1 MSEPW
6 PRPLK
11 QAVPHRRTP
20 VSTLDTDP
28 MEYPISHYFLVQSPT
43 GERACRHV
51 ERYLDGNQLISYAT
65 FVVQPAEAINAQ
77 DALFWRTLEYGLT
90 ANDRFARRMLDH
102 LKEEGVTS
110 LEQLPDLPQG
120 YVTKILHTLT
130 HLLDG
135 FIGIDS
141 VFYNLVEDSH
151 RVSSGLHAAI
161 QSTPGGYWLV
171 PVRTGKL
178 EASVLHPVD

>member
-1 MSEPW
+1 M
-6 PRPLK
+6 
-11 QAVPHRRTP
+11 
-20 VSTLDTDP
+20 D
-28 MEYPISHYFLVQSPT
+28 YPISHYFLVHSQSAQAA
-43 GERACRHV
+43 GRHV
-51 ERYLDGNQLISYAT
+51 ERYLAGNQLISYT
-65 FVVQPAEAINAQ
+65 EFFVRTEEVLNGTEDI
-77 DALFWRTLEYGLT
+77 FWETLGHGLA
-90 ANDRFARRMLDH
+90 ANTIFARRMLDH

-110 LEQLPDLPQG
+110 LDQLPDLEQG

-151 RVSSGLHAAI
+151 RVSAALSGTIHAHPAE
-161 QSTPGGYWLV
+161 YWLV

>member
-1 MSEPW
+1 
-6 PRPLK
+6 
-11 QAVPHRRTP
+11 
-20 VSTLDTDP
+20 
-28 MEYPISHYFLVQSPT
+28 MEYPISHYFLVRS
-43 GERACRHV
+43 GSKELAASHV
-51 ERYLDGNQLISYAT
+51 QHYLAGNQLICYAE
-65 FVVQPAEAINAQ
+65 FFVQPDEVLSGTDPLFEQTLAQ
-77 DALFWRTLEYGLT
+77 GLA
-90 ANDRFARRMLDH
+90 ANDSFARRMLAH

-110 LEQLPDLPQG
+110 LDQLPDLPQG
-120 YVTKILHTLT
+120 YVTKVLHTLT

-151 RVSSGLHAAI
+151 RVSTELAAALR
-161 QSTPGGYWLV
+161 TAPANYCLV